1 LDSRNTCRWQ
11 DMSRAELVER
21 VVEVPEDVTIEVADG
36 KVKVSGPKGSLEDD
50 LSHLPCTID
59 AEKGRVRVRS
69 SWPRKAEI
77 AMAGTAAARIRNMI
91 KGVRAG
97 FTFKMKVVHAH
108 FPVTLK
114 VLDKERK
121 LLIENFTGE
130 KTPRVARIV
139 GDSKVKVSGDEI
151 VVQGINLHDVS
162 QTAANIEQSTK
173 IKDKDQRVFL
183 DGIYVFEK
191 KDGM

>member
-1 LDSRNTCRWQ
+1 MPQT
-11 DMSRAELVER
+11 ELVER
-21 VVEVPEDVTIEVADG
+21 IVDIPADVKVEIADR
-36 KVKVSGPKGSLEDD
+36 KVKVSGPKGTLEDD
-50 LSHLPCTID
+50 LSHLPCVLELD
-59 AEKGRVRVRS
+59 KGRVRVRS
-69 SWPRKAEI
+69 SWPRKADI
-77 AMAGTAAARIRNMI
+77 AKTGTAAARIGNMI

-114 VLDKERK
+114 VSEKERK

-130 KTPRVARIV
+130 KTPRIARIV
-139 GDSKVKVSGDEI
+139 GDSKVKTSGDEI
-151 VVQGINLHDVS
+151 IIQGINLEDVS

-191 KDGM
+191 KEGM

>member
-1 LDSRNTCRWQ
+1 MPAT
-11 DMSRAELVER
+11 ELVER
-21 VVEVPEDVTIEVADG
+21 ILEIPEGVKVQIDNG
-36 KVKVSGPKGSLEDD
+36 KVRVSGPKGTLEEN
-50 LSHLPCTID
+50 LTHLPCTVELD
-59 AEKGRVRVRS
+59 KGQVRVRS
-69 SWPRKAEI
+69 SWPRKADI

-91 KGVRAG
+91 KGVKSG

-114 VLDKERK
+114 VIEKEQK

-130 KTPRVARIV
+130 KTPRIARIV
-139 GDSKVKVSGDEI
+139 GDSKVKASGDEI
-151 VVQGINLHDVS
+151 IIQGINLEHVS

-191 KDGM
+191 KEGM

>member
-1 LDSRNTCRWQ
+1 MPQTEL
-11 DMSRAELVER
+11 AERIVEIPQGVSVEITNRRIR
-21 VVEVPEDVTIEVADG
+21 VA
-36 KVKVSGPKGSLEDD
+36 GPKGKLEED
-50 LSHLPCTID
+50 LSHIPCALELD
-59 AEKGRVRVRS
+59 KDRVRVTS
-69 SWPRKAEI
+69 SWPRKTDV
-77 AMAGTAAARIRNMI
+77 AMVGTAAARIRNMI
-91 KGVRAG
+91 KGVTKG

-114 VLDKERK
+114 VVEKEKK

-139 GDSKVKVSGDEI
+139 GDSKVKASGDE
-151 VVQGINLHDVS
+151 VVIQGINLEQVS

-183 DGIYVFEK
+183 DGIYVFERTE
-191 KDGM
+191 GM

>member
-1 LDSRNTCRWQ
+1 MTEMPRT
-11 DMSRAELVER
+11 ELVER
-21 VVEVPEDVTIEVADG
+21 TLEIPQGVTVTVSNQ
-36 KVKVSGPKGSLEDD
+36 KVKVSGPKGTLEED

-59 AEKGRVRVRS
+59 TYEGRVRVRS
-69 SWPRKAEI
+69 LWPRKAEI
-77 AMAGTAAARIRNMI
+77 AMTGTAAAKIRNMI
-91 KGVRAG
+91 KGVTAG

-114 VLDKERK
+114 VKDKEHK

-130 KTPRVARIV
+130 KTARIVRIV
-139 GDSKVKVSGDEI
+139 GDSRVKVSGDEI
-151 VVQGINLHDVS
+151 VIEGISLQDVS

-183 DGIYVFEK
+183 DGIYVFERK
-191 KDGM
+191 EGM

>member
-1 LDSRNTCRWQ
+1 MPST
-11 DMSRAELVER
+11 ELVER
-21 VVEVPEDVTIEVADG
+21 AVEIPEEVKVEITG
-36 KVKVSGPKGSLEDD
+36 RKVKVSGPKGTLEED
-50 LSHLPCTID
+50 LSHIPCTL
-59 AEKGRVRVRS
+59 EVNKGQVYIRH
-69 SWPRKAEI
+69 SWPRKADI
-77 AMAGTAAARIRNMI
+77 AVAGTAAARIRNMI
-91 KGVRAG
+91 KGVKAG

-114 VLDKERK
+114 VIENERK

-130 KTPRVARIV
+130 KTPRIAKIV
-139 GDSKVKVSGDEI
+139 GDAKVKASGDEI
-151 VVQGINLHDVS
+151 VVQGINLEHVS

-191 KDGM
+191 KEGM

>member
-1 LDSRNTCRWQ
+1 MEIPEGVT
-11 DMSRAELVER
+11 VEISNR
-21 VVEVPEDVTIEVADG
+21 
-36 KVKVSGPKGSLEDD
+36 KVKASGPKGTLEED
-50 LSHLPCTID
+50 LLHIPCTIEL
-59 AEKGRVRVRS
+59 EKGQVRVGA

-77 AMAGTAAARIRNMI
+77 AMVGTAAARIRNII
-91 KGVRAG
+91 KGVNSG

-114 VLDKERK
+114 VIDKERK
-121 LLIENFTGE
+121 FLIENFTGE
-130 KTPRVARIV
+130 KTARIVPIV
-139 GDSKVKVSGDEI
+139 GDSKVKVSGDEVI
-151 VVQGINLHDVS
+151 VQGISLQDVS

-191 KDGM
+191 KEGM

>member
-1 LDSRNTCRWQ
+1 MPAT
-11 DMSRAELVER
+11 ELVER
-21 VVEVPEDVTIEVADG
+21 IVEIPEGVKVEIDNG
-36 KVKVSGPKGSLEDD
+36 KVKVSGPKGTLEEN
-50 LSHLPCTID
+50 LSHLPCTLELD
-59 AEKGRVRVRS
+59 KGQVRVRS
-69 SWPRKAEI
+69 SWPRKADI
-77 AMAGTAAARIRNMI
+77 AMAGTAAARVRNMI
-91 KGVRAG
+91 KGVKSG

-114 VLDKERK
+114 VIDKEQK

-130 KTPRVARIV
+130 KTPRIARIV
-139 GDSKVKVSGDEI
+139 GDSKVKASGDEI
-151 VVQGINLHDVS
+151 IIQGINLEHVS

-191 KDGM
+191 KEGM

>member
-1 LDSRNTCRWQ
+1 
-11 DMSRAELVER
+11 MSRAELVER
-21 VVEVPEDVTIEVADG
+21 TIEIPEDVTVQIVDQ
-36 KVKVSGPKGSLEDD
+36 KVIVSGPKGKLEED
-50 LSHLPCTID
+50 LSHIPCTIGV
-59 AEKGRVRVRS
+59 ENGRVYVRS
-69 SWPRKAEI
+69 SWPRKEDA

-91 KGVRAG
+91 KGAKAG

-114 VLDKERK
+114 VIEKERK

-130 KTPRVARIV
+130 KTPRTAVIK
-139 GDSKVKVSGDEI
+139 GDAKVKVGGDELVI
-151 VVQGINLHDVS
+151 QGINLQDVS
-162 QTAANIEQSTK
+162 QTAANIEQATK

-191 KDGM
+191 KEGM

>member
-1 LDSRNTCRWQ
+1 MPLT
-11 DMSRAELVER
+11 EVVER
-21 VVEVPEDVTIEVADG
+21 IVEIPEGVKVEIANG
-36 KVKVSGPKGSLEDD
+36 KVKVSGPKGTLEED
-50 LSHLPCTID
+50 LSHLPCVLELD
-59 AEKGRVRVRS
+59 KGRVCVRS
-69 SWPRKAEI
+69 SWPRKVDI

-91 KGVRAG
+91 RGVRAG

-114 VLDKERK
+114 VIEKERK

-130 KTPRVARIV
+130 KTPRIARIV
-139 GDSKVKVSGDEI
+139 GDSKVKASGDEVI
-151 VVQGINLHDVS
+151 IQGINLEDVS
-162 QTAANIEQSTK
+162 QTAANIEQSTR

-191 KDGM
+191 KEGM

>member
-1 LDSRNTCRWQ
+1 MPLT
-11 DMSRAELVER
+11 ELVEKT
-21 VVEVPEDVTIEVADG
+21 VEIPEDVKVEIING
-36 KVKVSGPKGSLEDD
+36 KVRVSGPKGTLEED
-50 LSHLPCTID
+50 LSHLPCAVEAD
-59 AEKGRVRVRS
+59 KDRVRVTS
-69 SWPRKAEI
+69 SWPRKVET

-91 KGVRAG
+91 RGVKSG

-114 VLDKERK
+114 VIEKERK

-130 KTPRVARIV
+130 KTARVARIV
-139 GDSKVKVSGDEI
+139 GDSKVKASGDE
-151 VVQGINLHDVS
+151 VVIQGINLEHVS

-191 KDGM
+191 KEGM

>member
-1 LDSRNTCRWQ
+1 
-11 DMSRAELVER
+11 MSRTEFTERIVEI
-21 VVEVPEDVTIEVADG
+21 PEDVKVEIANR
-36 KVKVSGPKGSLEDD
+36 KVKVSGPKGTLEED
-50 LSHLPCTID
+50 LSHLPCVLELD
-59 AEKGRVRVRS
+59 KGRVRIS
-69 SWPRKAEI
+69 SAWPRKEEI
-77 AMAGTAAARIRNMI
+77 AMVGTGAARIRNMI
-91 KGVRAG
+91 KGVRTG

-114 VLDKERK
+114 VIDKEKR

-130 KTPRVARIV
+130 KTPRIARIV
-139 GDSKVKVSGDEI
+139 GESKVKASGDEI
-151 VVQGINLHDVS
+151 VIQGINIEDVS

-191 KDGM
+191 KEGM